1 MKTKTARPA
10 FRSSLTERA
19 YGAIK
24 AEIVANRLHPGEPVE
39 TDRFA
44 QALGLS
50 RTPVREAV
58 LRLQREGFIE
68 VRPRMGTFVSQ
79 LDLRQ
84 IQEMYQ
90 LRRTLEGLAARQ
102 AADFADP
109 QRLAALERELRAC
122 GSGSDAGLK
131 GISESGEKLHEL
143 IVESCENRLLAEMIR
158 SLHDHFARF
167 RSLSLRIP
175 EKVLSSHQE
184 HLAIIDALKRGDGD
198 AAERLVYQHFDH
210 AARFLLDSILA
221 RPNRTAGTR
230 VMIGLE

>member
-1 MKTKTARPA
+1 MKTKTARGA
-10 FRSSLTERA
+10 SRSSLTERA

-39 TDRFA
+39 IDRFA
-44 QALGLS
+44 RALSLS

-58 LRLQREGFIE
+58 LRLQREGFLD

-109 QRLAALERELRAC
+109 KRLAALERELRAC
-122 GSGSDAGLK
+122 DSGSDAGLK

-184 HLAIIDALKRGDGD
+184 HLAIIGALKRGDGD
-198 AAERLVYQHFDH
+198 EAEKLVYRHFDH

-221 RPNRTAGTR
+221 RPNRAAGTR
-230 VMIGLE
+230 VMIDLE